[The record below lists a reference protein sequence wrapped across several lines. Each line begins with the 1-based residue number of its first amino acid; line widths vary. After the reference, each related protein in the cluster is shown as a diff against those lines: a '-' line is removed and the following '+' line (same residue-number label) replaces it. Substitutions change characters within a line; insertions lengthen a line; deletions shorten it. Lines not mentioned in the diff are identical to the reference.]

1 VPNDDKLVRTVVW
14 RSLWFHGTEFCRLWQ
29 TRDGWRFSGT
39 AIGTMNDR
47 PMRAGYDIHCDA
59 QWRTHRLELVR
70 ELGAESKKVSLAVE
84 GRGGWRSGSGEL
96 PALAACVDVDLGVTP
111 ATNTLPIRRLELK
124 VGESKKIIAAWVKF
138 PGLEIQPLAQT
149 YTRLSENRYR
159 YESPGFSA
167 ELHVDELGLVITYK
181 NGWERLA
188 TG

>member
-1 VPNDDKLVRTVVW
+1 
-14 RSLWFHGTEFCRLWQ
+14 
-29 TRDGWRFSGT
+29 
-39 AIGTMNDR
+39 
-47 PMRAGYDIHCDA
+47 
-59 QWRTHRLELVR
+59 
-70 ELGAESKKVSLAVE
+70 
-84 GRGGWRSGSGEL
+84 
-96 PALAACVDVDLGVTP
+96 
-111 ATNTLPIRRLELK
+111 
-124 VGESKKIIAAWVKF
+124 VKF